1 MDAILGTIVGFLA
14 FGLVWFFILKPKNN
28 NEINNEITL
37 KDEELKAKDE
47 ELKNTQIDLATRDAE
62 LKAAEDAKQEL
73 INQLEDKKD
82 EVKALYTKVDEI
94 TKGVGEYKSISEQA
108 INKHDAFGTR
118 IKNWFEKLTTNV
130 TYQGNFN
137 QQILENL
144 LVDAN
149 LVKGRDFFAQKRQ
162 TTYNIDTDEDKN
174 VVPDI
179 LLKFPERNY
188 IIDAKVSLADWTKY
202 VEAVKSNTEEDKK
215 LADKYL
221 KDHIDSVRK
230 HLFGPKGL
238 DKKNYNKLYGINSLK
253 HVIVFFPADELYT
266 ITLKGDITLQNDA
279 FKKGFIF
286 SSPNNLN
293 NLIAVFEQIKSE
305 KKQIENIS
313 KIILSASKIF
323 DKYSDVKTAIKGAL
337 ESYRTHGNK
346 LQNIVTKS
354 WGSQGLEKQ
363 IKKLENEHGVIAGK
377 QIPELPPEQSTII
390 NVTDPEEEEKIIT
403 IGKENKS

>member
-1 MDAILGTIVGFLA
+1 MEAIFGTIVGFVA
-14 FGLVWFFILKPKNN
+14 FGIIWFFLLRTKKIEVP
-28 NEINNEITL
+28 T
-37 KDEELKAKDE
+37 DELKIKEE
-47 ELKNTQIDLATRDAE
+47 ELKNAQIDLATRDAE
-62 LKAAEDAKQEL
+62 LKAAVDARKDLDKQL
-73 INQLEDKKD
+73 NDKKK
-82 EVKALYTKVDEI
+82 EVSDLYKKVDGIVE
-94 TKGVGEYKSISEQA
+94 GVGEYKSISEKA
-108 INKHDAFGTR
+108 INKHDVFGTR
-118 IKNWFEKLTTNV
+118 IKNWFEMLTTNV
-130 TYQGNFN
+130 TYQGKFN

-144 LVDAN
+144 LIDAN
-149 LVKGRDFFAQKRQ
+149 LVKNRDFFAQKQQ
-162 TTYNIDTDEDKN
+162 TTYNINDNKDKD

-202 VEAVKSNTEEDKK
+202 VDALKSNKEEDKK

-266 ITLKGDITLQNDA
+266 ITLKGDISLQSDA

-313 KIILSASKIF
+313 KIITSAGKIF
-323 DKYSDVKTAIKGAL
+323 DKYSDVKSAIKGAL
-337 ESYRTHGNK
+337 ESYRAHGNK
-346 LQNIVTKS
+346 LQTIVTKS
-354 WGSQGLEKQ
+354 WGTQGLEKQ
-363 IKKLENEHGVIAGK
+363 IKKLEDEHGVIPGK
-377 QIPELPPEQSTII
+377 QIPEIPTEQVNITDVS
-390 NVTDPEEEEKIIT
+390 DPEEDKD
-403 IGKENKS
+403 KLN

>member
-1 MDAILGTIVGFLA
+1 MEAILGTIIGFLTFA
-14 FGLVWFFILKPKNN
+14 LIWFFILRPKKDETPI
-28 NEINNEITL
+28 NEIKL
-37 KDEELKAKDE
+37 KEE
-47 ELKNTQIDLATRDAE
+47 ELKNTQINLATRDAE
-62 LKAAEDAKQEL
+62 LKAAEDAKQDLE
-73 INQLEDKKD
+73 NQLKDKKK
-82 EVKALYTKVDEI
+82 EVKDLYDKVDDI
-94 TKGVGEYKSISEQA
+94 TKGVSEYKSISEKA
-108 INKHDAFGTR
+108 INKHDVFGTK

-130 TYQGNFN
+130 TYQGKFN

-144 LVDAN
+144 LESAN
-149 LVKGRDFFAQKRQ
+149 LVRNRDFFAQKKQ
-162 TTYNIDTDEDKN
+162 TTYDIDGNQDKD
-174 VVPDI
+174 VIPDI

-202 VEAVKSNTEEDKK
+202 VEALKSNTEEDKK
-215 LADKYL
+215 VADKYL

-238 DKKNYNKLYGINSLK
+238 DKKNYNKLYGISSLK

-266 ITLKGDITLQNDA
+266 ITLKGDVSLQNDA

-313 KIILSASKIF
+313 KIITSASKIF
-323 DKYSDVKTAIKGAL
+323 DKYTDVKTAIKGAL
-337 ESYRTHGNK
+337 QSYKTHANH

-354 WGSQGLEKQ
+354 WGTQGLEKQ
-363 IKKLENEHGVIAGK
+363 INKLKEDHGVISGK
-377 QIPELPPEQSTII
+377 QIPQVPQEQTAVSEID
-390 NVTDPEEEEKIIT
+390 DPEDSDQSKL
-403 IGKENKS
+403 N

>member
-1 MDAILGTIVGFLA
+1 MENLIIGFVA
-14 FGLVWFFILKPKNN
+14 GLVIFALIWQFVLKNKR
-28 NEINNEITL
+28 
-37 KDEELKAKDE
+37 DENTVDDTELK
-47 ELKNTQIDLATRDAE
+47 IDLAKKETE
-62 LKAAEDAKQEL
+62 LKAAEDAKQDL
-73 INQLEDKKD
+73 KNQLDEKKAD
-82 EVKALYTKVDEI
+82 IKELYKKVDNVVS
-94 TKGVGEYKSISEQA
+94 GVNEYKSISDKA
-108 INKHDAFGTR
+108 INKHDVFGTK
-118 IKNWFEKLTTNV
+118 IKNWFEKLTTNI
-130 TYQGNFN
+130 TYQGKFN

-144 LVDAN
+144 LTNAN
-149 LVKGRDFFAQKRQ
+149 LVKNRDFFAQKKQ
-162 TTYNIDTDEDKN
+162 TTYDIDEDKDKD
-174 VVPDI
+174 VIPDI

-202 VEAVKSNTEEDKK
+202 VEAVKSNKEEDKK
-215 LADKYL
+215 LADNYL

-266 ITLKGDITLQNDA
+266 ITLKGDISLQNDA

-313 KIILSASKIF
+313 KIITSASKIF

-337 ESYRTHGNK
+337 ESYRAHANK

-354 WGSQGLEKQ
+354 WGTQGLEKQ
-363 IKKLENEHGVIAGK
+363 INRLKDDHGVIPGK
-377 QIPELPPEQSTII
+377 PIPEIPPEQSTI
-390 NVTDPEEEEKIIT
+390 VDVADPEEDKD
-403 IGKENKS
+403 KLN

>member
-1 MDAILGTIVGFLA
+1 MENLIIGFLTGLVI
-14 FGLVWFFILKPKNN
+14 FGLLWQFVLKNKR
-28 NEINNEITL
+28 
-37 KDEELKAKDE
+37 DENKVDDTELK
-47 ELKNTQIDLATRDAE
+47 IDLSKKEAE
-62 LKAAEDAKQEL
+62 LKAAEDAKQDL
-73 INQLEDKKD
+73 IKQLNEKKA
-82 EVKALYTKVDEI
+82 EVKELYIKVDNVVA
-94 TKGVGEYKSISEQA
+94 GVNEYKSISEKA
-108 INKHDAFGTR
+108 INKHDVFGTK
-118 IKNWFEKLTTNV
+118 IKNWFEKLTTNI
-130 TYQGNFN
+130 TYQGKFN

-144 LVDAN
+144 LTNAN
-149 LVKGRDFFAQKRQ
+149 LVKNRDFFAQKKQ
-162 TTYNIDTDEDKN
+162 TTYDIDEDKDKD
-174 VVPDI
+174 VIPDI

-202 VEAVKSNTEEDKK
+202 VEAVKSNKEEDKK
-215 LADKYL
+215 LADNYL

-266 ITLKGDITLQNDA
+266 ITLKGDISLQNDA

-313 KIILSASKIF
+313 KIITSASKIF

-337 ESYRTHGNK
+337 ESYRTHANK

-354 WGSQGLEKQ
+354 WGSKGLEKQ
-363 IKKLENEHGVIAGK
+363 IKKLEDEHGVIPGK
-377 QIPELPPEQSTII
+377 QIPEIPAEQATIVDVSDPE
-390 NVTDPEEEEKIIT
+390 DPEEDK
-403 IGKENKS
+403 NKLN

>member
-1 MDAILGTIVGFLA
+1 MESILGTIVGFLA
-14 FGLVWFFILKPKNN
+14 FGIIWFFLLRPKNN
-28 NEINNEITL
+28 EAPAN
-37 KDEELKAKDE
+37 ELKLKE
-47 ELKNTQIDLATRDAE
+47 EGLKNSQINLATRDAE
-62 LKAAEDAKQEL
+62 VKAAEDAKQDL
-73 INQLEDKKD
+73 IIQLDEKKE
-82 EVKALYTKVDEI
+82 EVKDLYKKVDDI
-94 TKGVGEYKSISEQA
+94 TKGVGEYKSISEKA
-108 INKHDAFGTR
+108 INKHDVFGTK

-130 TYQGNFN
+130 TYQGKFN

-144 LVDAN
+144 LLDAN
-149 LVKGRDFFAQKRQ
+149 LVRNRDFFAQKKQ
-162 TTYNIDTDEDKN
+162 TTYDVDEDKDKD
-174 VVPDI
+174 VIPDI

-202 VEAVKSNTEEDKK
+202 VEAVKSNKEEDKK

-221 KDHIDSVRK
+221 KDHTDSVRK

-253 HVIVFFPADELYT
+253 HIIVFFPADELYT
-266 ITLKGDITLQNDA
+266 ITLKGDISLQNDA

-313 KIILSASKIF
+313 KIITSASKIF

-337 ESYRTHGNK
+337 ESYRAHANK

-354 WGSQGLEKQ
+354 WGTQGLEKQ
-363 IKKLENEHGVIAGK
+363 IKKLEDEHGVIPGK
-377 QIPELPPEQSTII
+377 QIPEIPIEQSTIVDI
-390 NVTDPEEEEKIIT
+390 SDPEEDKD
-403 IGKENKS
+403 KLN

>member
-1 MDAILGTIVGFLA
+1 M
-14 FGLVWFFILKPKNN
+14 
-28 NEINNEITL
+28 
-37 KDEELKAKDE
+37 
-47 ELKNTQIDLATRDAE
+47 
-62 LKAAEDAKQEL
+62 
-73 INQLEDKKD
+73 
-82 EVKALYTKVDEI
+82 
-94 TKGVGEYKSISEQA
+94 
-108 INKHDAFGTR
+108 
-118 IKNWFEKLTTNV
+118 
-130 TYQGNFN
+130 
-137 QQILENL
+137 
-144 LVDAN
+144 
-149 LVKGRDFFAQKRQ
+149 
-162 TTYNIDTDEDKN
+162 
-174 VVPDI
+174 
-179 LLKFPERNY
+179 
-188 IIDAKVSLADWTKY
+188 
-202 VEAVKSNTEEDKK
+202 
-215 LADKYL
+215 
-221 KDHIDSVRK
+221 
-230 HLFGPKGL
+230 
-238 DKKNYNKLYGINSLK
+238 
-253 HVIVFFPADELYT
+253 
-266 ITLKGDITLQNDA
+266 QNDA

-390 NVTDPEEEEKIIT
+390 NVADPEEEEKIIT

>member
-1 MDAILGTIVGFLA
+1 MEAIFGTIVGFVA
-14 FGLVWFFILKPKNN
+14 FGIIWFFLLRTKNN
-28 NEINNEITL
+28 EVPT
-37 KDEELKAKDE
+37 DELKIKDE
-47 ELKNTQIDLATRDAE
+47 ELKNAQIDLATRDAE
-62 LKAAEDAKQEL
+62 LKAAVDARKDLDKQL
-73 INQLEDKKD
+73 NDKKE
-82 EVKALYTKVDEI
+82 EVSNLYKKVDSIVE
-94 TKGVGEYKSISEQA
+94 GVGEYKSISEKA
-108 INKHDAFGTR
+108 INKHDLFGTR
-118 IKNWFEKLTTNV
+118 LKNWFEMLTTNV
-130 TYQGNFN
+130 TYQGKFN

-144 LVDAN
+144 LTDAN
-149 LVKGRDFFAQKRQ
+149 LVKNRDFFAQKQQ
-162 TTYNIDTDEDKN
+162 TTYNIDDNKDKD
-174 VVPDI
+174 VIPDI

-202 VEAVKSNTEEDKK
+202 VDALKSNKEEDKK

-221 KDHIDSVRK
+221 KAHIDSVRK
-230 HLFGPKGL
+230 HLFGSSGL

-266 ITLKGDITLQNDA
+266 ITLKGDISLQSDA

-313 KIILSASKIF
+313 KIITSASKIF

-337 ESYRTHGNK
+337 ESYRAHGNK
-346 LQNIVTKS
+346 LQTIVTKS
-354 WGSQGLEKQ
+354 WGTQGLEKQ

-390 NVTDPEEEEKIIT
+390 NVADPEEEEKIIT